1 MPPPSLPQPIIVP
14 PVANGRYPHFINHDA
29 LIWDRFLR
37 TQSLT
42 QFRVAYDV
50 HVGSISP
57 AAADLDENYA
67 RMVAAL
73 SSKRIDV
80 VMYFPSETMILEVK
94 QYAGLAAIGQAVSYA
109 FLFKRRFPEK
119 PKVTAAILTDTA
131 QPDMHTLC
139 VTFNVLLLEID
150 HLEHK

>member
-1 MPPPSLPQPIIVP
+1 MPATLPQPIIVR

-29 LIWDRFLR
+29 RIWDRFLR

-42 QFRVAYDV
+42 QFSVAYDV

-57 AAADLDENYA
+57 AAADLPANYA
-67 RMVAAL
+67 RMVATL

-80 VMYFPSETMILEVK
+80 VMYFPDETVVLEVK
-94 QYAGLAAIGQAVSYA
+94 QYAGLAAIGQSLSYRH
-109 FLFKRRFPEK
+109 LFKARFPEK
-119 PKVTAAILTDTA
+119 PKVKAAILTDTA

-139 VTFNVLLLEID
+139 VTFNILLLEVD
-150 HLEHK
+150 DLEHK